1 MTNLANEFSQVEVE
15 LDVLLE
21 PGRGLALQVTNLA
34 KQSRLFADVRSSK
47 MHRDLE
53 LSNFKK

>member
-34 KQSRLFADVRSSK
+34 KQLRLFADVRSSK

-53 LSNFKK
+53 